1 MTSFAPAM
9 EMPPTVGPG
18 EVGTISATD
27 ASVWPKVLRR
37 MTNPSHSRSFEIR
50 QRQLSPTHS
59 AERKRVGLDA
69 GVEEADFERMIH
81 DRTGIAN
88 ELIEPL
94 RRDDPLPV

>member
-1 MTSFAPAM
+1 M

-37 MTNPSHSRSFEIR
+37 MTNPSRSRSFEIR
-50 QRQLSPTHS
+50 QRQLSLTHS
-59 AERKRVGLDA
+59 AERKGVDLDA